1 MKPRYSLPTLFGAT
15 AYVAIVVAAVSMPG
29 NQFINAIAFYCW
41 IAVTIGIAVEASQ
54 AASPR
59 SVFARGWLLTCF
71 LYLILA
77 VATKDYLWP
86 GPQLPSRYLTVW
98 LESRFVA
105 APSSSAYEAL
115 VEFRAQE
122 YIWRH
127 AMQNCALL
135 FGLLGGYLALRRYQS
150 LQRQVTA

>member
-1 MKPRYSLPTLFGAT
+1 MA
-15 AYVAIVVAAVSMPG
+15 
-29 NQFINAIAFYCW
+29 
-41 IAVTIGIAVEASQ
+41 IGIAVEASE
-54 AASPR
+54 AASPP

-71 LYLILA
+71 LYLILS

-86 GPQLPSRYLTVW
+86 GPQLPGRYLTVW

-105 APSSSAYEAL
+105 APSSSAYEAF

-127 AMQNCALL
+127 AMQNCALP
-135 FGLLGGYLALRRYQS
+135 FGLLGGFLARVRYQWI
-150 LQRQVTA
+150 QRRETA